1 MMRGSRF
8 AARVQQ
14 QPVAVVV
21 DITSTE
27 ELNEALEKA
36 GDKLVV
42 VDYSTSWCGP
52 CKIIAP
58 KFDEFSEQYQGVDF
72 LKVHLAPIAAVGHPT
87 PRYLSSCDRAPAFPS
102 RICAPNRLTVALLRV
117 NPVPRTGYGRQ
128 QPRRRQIDAL
138 PGRARAPFLPLRES
152 PRPHPPEPPRITHPT
167 RPSAPHDRARAT
179 QPAWGHRCP
188 FVRPPPP
195 PAPPVL
201 CARARA
207 RVLTSPPNP
216 PRDFSTH
223 PSVEERKAD

>member
-1 MMRGSRF
+1 MKTLFALALFLPACWGFSAGAAAPVMRGSRF

-21 DITSTE
+21 DISSSE

-87 PRYLSSCDRAPAFPS
+87 PRYLSSCDRAA
-102 RICAPNRLTVALLRV
+102 
-117 NPVPRTGYGRQ
+117 G
-128 QPRRRQIDAL
+128 
-138 PGRARAPFLPLRES
+138 LPLSHLCSESADRCALARELG
-152 PRPHPPEPPRITHPT
+152 
-167 RPSAPHDRARAT
+167 APHRLWAT
-179 QPAWGHRCP
+179 AA
-188 FVRPPPP
+188 PPP
-195 PAPPVL
+195 
-201 CARARA
+201 
-207 RVLTSPPNP
+207 TN
-216 PRDFSTH
+216 
-223 PSVEERKAD
+223 